1 MRDINRLDNLYNELK
16 ELHKQIPDWRFG
28 QFVMNFISWYMIK
41 YKRDIF
47 YVEDDKII
55 SLFKEFFNEIRV

>member
-1 MRDINRLDNLYNELK
+1 MRDINRLDNLYNTLK